1 MERRQRN
8 TDLELAVTPIKT
20 LRMCTMAQSLLVC
33 FVCITLSFNDRIY
46 IVHTGHDRLFA
57 AVALASE
64 L

>member
-8 TDLELAVTPIKT
+8 TDLELAATPSRT
-20 LRMCTMAQSLLVC
+20 LRTGIMAHSLLVC
-33 FVCITLSFNDRIY
+33 FVCITLPLNDRIH